1 MSKTNKEFSP
11 DGFINMLM
19 SLNGGAV
26 VQELDRAII
35 DGLQSIH
42 DNGGK
47 AEINLCIKLGQ
58 TQGLDKTIT
67 IEDAVKTK
75 FPKEKRAKSL
85 MFVTHGNGLVTQVQE
100 QQQLALS
107 PAEKKP
113 EHIQK
118 ADAAKVSHINKNGA

>member
-1 MSKTNKEFSP
+1 MIQTAKEFSP
-11 DGFINMLM
+11 DGFINMLT

-47 AEINLCIKLGQ
+47 AEINLCIKMGQ
-58 TQGLDKTIT
+58 TQGLEKTIT
-67 IEDAVKTK
+67 IEDSVKTK

-100 QQQLALS
+100 QQKLELS
-107 PAEKKP
+107 PAEQKP
-113 EHIQK
+113 ASLQK
-118 ADAAKVSHINKNGA
+118 AEASKVSHINKQGA